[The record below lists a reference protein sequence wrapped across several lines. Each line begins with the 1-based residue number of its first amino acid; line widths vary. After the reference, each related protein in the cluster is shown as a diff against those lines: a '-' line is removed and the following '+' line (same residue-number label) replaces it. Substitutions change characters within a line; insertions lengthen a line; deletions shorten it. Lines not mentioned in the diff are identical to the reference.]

1 MYVLECFRVVPQRFV
16 PIKFFLVTE
25 IVLSDTSAFL
35 VNSGTVILSL
45 ENMEDNIIF
54 CISGSSFM
62 LSFLSSLTERQPET
76 IRIARYINQE
86 ICPPTPYV
94 DRVFLITSQ
103 LSFLRRKPS
112 FAGEIDDIS
121 EFLR

>member
-54 CISGSSFM
+54 CISVSSF
-62 LSFLSSLTERQPET
+62 LSSFLSSLTERQPET

>member
-86 ICPPTPYV
+86 ICPLTPYV

>member
-45 ENMEDNIIF
+45 ENMKDNIIF
-54 CISGSSFM
+54 CISGSSF
-62 LSFLSSLTERQPET
+62 LSSFFSSLTERQPET

>member
-54 CISGSSFM
+54 CISGSSFL

>member
-1 MYVLECFRVVPQRFV
+1 
-16 PIKFFLVTE
+16 
-25 IVLSDTSAFL
+25 
-35 VNSGTVILSL
+35 
-45 ENMEDNIIF
+45 
-54 CISGSSFM
+54 M

>member
-45 ENMEDNIIF
+45 ENMEDSIIF

-62 LSFLSSLTERQPET
+62 LSFLSSMTERQPET

>member
-1 MYVLECFRVVPQRFV
+1 MYVLDCFRVVPQRFV

-54 CISGSSFM
+54 CISGSSF
-62 LSFLSSLTERQPET
+62 LSSFLSSLTERQPET

>member
-54 CISGSSFM
+54 CISGSSF
-62 LSFLSSLTERQPET
+62 LSSLTERQPEA

>member
-16 PIKFFLVTE
+16 AIKFFLVTE

-45 ENMEDNIIF
+45 EDMEDRIIF

-62 LSFLSSLTERQPET
+62 SSFMSSLTIGTPRQSGLRG
-76 IRIARYINQE
+76 ISIKK
-86 ICPPTPYV
+86 YV
-94 DRVFLITSQ
+94 RLPLTWIVF
-103 LSFLRRKPS
+103 F
-112 FAGEIDDIS
+112 
-121 EFLR
+121 

>member
-16 PIKFFLVTE
+16 AIKFFLVTE

-45 ENMEDNIIF
+45 ENMEDSIIF

-62 LSFLSSLTERQPET
+62 LSFLSSMTERQPET